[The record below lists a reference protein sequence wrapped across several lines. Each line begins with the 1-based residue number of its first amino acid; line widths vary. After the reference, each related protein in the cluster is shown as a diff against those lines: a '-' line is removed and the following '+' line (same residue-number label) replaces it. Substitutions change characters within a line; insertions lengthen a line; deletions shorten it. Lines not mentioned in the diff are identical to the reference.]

1 MSWKTQ
7 NVINLCVIILDCLY
21 CRHPVL
27 VYYRV
32 TLITSSKFV
41 MFLVCFVLSV
51 CEQDYGKSSGPIF
64 MKPDGRKVAWAKEE
78 PMKCW
83 SGYPN
88 YFSLLQTE

>member
-64 MKPDGRKVAWAKEE
+64 MKPDGSSMGQGRTHEMLERIPKLFFTFAD
-78 PMKCW
+78 
-83 SGYPN
+83 
-88 YFSLLQTE
+88 